1 MSVASVSG
9 TVWTGRRDAANRET
23 EIRPDL
29 FQGPVPACL
38 LGASSGATQAP
49 SEHGTGKSRQAM
61 QAPRQHVRSTGFPT
75 REEREAARK
84 RAEAAS
90 QPPAPPV
97 EAGAHPPCPAC
108 GGRTRLNG
116 KYDSGET
123 RYRCTTCGKISGR
136 ASRAAKPPG
145 APCPYC
151 GGPSYA
157 KGRSALGVPLRRC
170 KAPREVC
177 GKHWT
182 TIKKRT
188 KAFNGFSSTRSASA
202 KAAWARKSE
211 EERHDIGR
219 RAAAAR
225 LASQSPESRSQG
237 ARVREART
245 NPRKRVER
253 AKKGAAALHARP
265 EAERLARIAK
275 VQETKRLKR
284 EAALAWLAEREGGA
298 EEAERELA
306 RLKK

>member
-23 EIRPDL
+23 EIRPEL

-38 LGASSGATQAP
+38 SGESGGVMQSLP
-49 SEHGTGKSRQAM
+49 EHEKN
-61 QAPRQHVRSTGFPT
+61 APRLAMRPPRKHVRSTGFPT

-90 QPPAPPV
+90 QPPAPPPGQTGV
-97 EAGAHPPCPAC
+97 HPPCPTC
-108 GGRTRLNG
+108 GGRSRLNG

-123 RYRCTTCGKISGR
+123 RYRCVDCGKISGR
-136 ASRAAKPPG
+136 ASRAAKPTGP
-145 APCPYC
+145 PCPYC

-157 KGRSALGVPLRRC
+157 KGRSALGVPIRRC
-170 KAPREVC
+170 KAPRKVC
-177 GKHWT
+177 GKAWT

-211 EERHDIGR
+211 AERHDIGK

-253 AKKGAAALHARP
+253 AKRAAAALHARP

-275 VQETKRLKR
+275 VKDTKRLKR
-284 EAALAWLAEREGGA
+284 EAALAWLAKREGGG
-298 EEAERELA
+298 
-306 RLKK
+306 